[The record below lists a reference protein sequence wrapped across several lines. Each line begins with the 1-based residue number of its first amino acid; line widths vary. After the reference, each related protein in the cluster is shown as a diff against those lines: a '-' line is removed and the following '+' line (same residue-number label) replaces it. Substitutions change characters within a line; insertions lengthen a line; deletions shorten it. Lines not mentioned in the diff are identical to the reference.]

1 LYFFRRISEER
12 TALTEEAKPLKTY
25 FISPENNKSACAISP
40 SGSQPDWVIDRKHR
54 TVGSILRIGNKFL
67 IPPILSMKK
76 TTSSAVRILIADDQA
91 DVREALLLLF
101 KSEGYASQAVDTPD
115 EVIACLRQEEFALVL
130 MDLNYTR
137 DTTSGQEGLD
147 LLTRIQELD
156 SNVPVVVMTAWA
168 NVELAVEAMRR
179 GARDFIQKP
188 WDNVRLLTI
197 VRTQLEFSQ
206 AVRKGRRLEAENEL
220 LRGPIRPNVIAESP
234 AMRPVLEL
242 IQRVGPSD
250 ANVLITG
257 ESGTGKGLIAGV
269 LHSVSTRA
277 KRPLVTVNTGGLSEG
292 VFESEVFGHVR
303 GAFTD
308 AKADRVGRFELADGG
323 TLFLDEIANV
333 PLKHQAKLL
342 SAIETGT
349 FERVG
354 SSRTLH
360 VDVRFIS
367 ATNADLKSEIA
378 AGRFR
383 ADLLFR
389 LNTVEIHLPPL
400 RERREDIPALAAFFL
415 DHHQRRYRKHVAGFE
430 ESALRTLLNH
440 SWPGNI
446 RELTHVVERAVLMAQ
461 GEQLRPSDLGLA
473 QNPGANRALE
483 EMSLE
488 EVEKLLIQKTLL
500 RFEGNARQAAES
512 LGLSR
517 SAFYRRLEKYN
528 L

>member
-1 LYFFRRISEER
+1 
-12 TALTEEAKPLKTY
+12 
-25 FISPENNKSACAISP
+25 
-40 SGSQPDWVIDRKHR
+40 
-54 TVGSILRIGNKFL
+54 
-67 IPPILSMKK
+67 MKK
-76 TTSSAVRILIADDQA
+76 LGSTGVRILIADDQS

-101 KSEGYASQAVDTPD
+101 KTEGYQSQAVDSPGSVL
-115 EVIACLRQEEFALVL
+115 EQLRNEEFALVL
-130 MDLNYTR
+130 MDLNYSR

-147 LLTRIQELD
+147 LLSRIQELD
-156 SNVPVVVMTAWA
+156 CTVPVVVMTAWA

-206 AVRKGRRLEAENEL
+206 ALRKGKRLEAENEI
-220 LRGPIRPNVIAESP
+220 LRGHSRPSLIAESP
-234 AMRPVLEL
+234 GMRPVLEL
-242 IQRVGPSD
+242 IDRVGPSD

-269 LHSVSTRA
+269 LHGVSTRA
-277 KRPLVTVNTGGLSEG
+277 RKPLVTVNTGGLSEG

-308 AKADRVGRFELADGG
+308 AKTDRVGRFELADGG

-342 SAIETGT
+342 SAIETGK

-354 SSRTLH
+354 SSRTIQ
-360 VDVRFIS
+360 VDVRVIS
-367 ATNADLKSEIA
+367 ATNADLRSEIG

-400 RERREDIPALAAFFL
+400 RERREDIPALAIFFL
-415 DHHQRRYRKHVAGFE
+415 KHHQQRYRKNLKGFDE
-430 ESALRTLLNH
+430 TALRVLTTH

-446 RELTHVVERAVLMAQ
+446 RELTHVIERAVLMAQ
-461 GEQLRPSDLGLA
+461 GDSVQASDLGL
-473 QNPGANRALE
+473 QDTGNPARALE
-483 EMSLE
+483 EMSME
-488 EVEKLLIQKTLL
+488 EVEKLLIKKTLL
-500 RFEGNARQAAES
+500 RFDGNARQAAES

>member
-1 LYFFRRISEER
+1 M
-12 TALTEEAKPLKTY
+12 KK
-25 FISPENNKSACAISP
+25 
-40 SGSQPDWVIDRKHR
+40 SGSN
-54 TVGSILRIGNKFL
+54 G
-67 IPPILSMKK
+67 
-76 TTSSAVRILIADDQA
+76 ARILIADDQA

-101 KSEGYASQAVDTPD
+101 KSEGYPSQAVESPQQVL
-115 EVIACLRQEEFALVL
+115 EAMRKEEFALLL
-130 MDLNYTR
+130 MDLNYSR
-137 DTTSGQEGLD
+137 DTTSGQEGLE
-147 LLTRIQELD
+147 LLSRIQELD

-188 WDNVRLLTI
+188 WDNIRLLTI

-206 AVRKGRRLEAENEL
+206 ALRQGKRLEAENEI
-220 LRGPIRPNVIAESP
+220 LRGQAHPNLVAGSP

-242 IQRVGPSD
+242 IERVGPSD

-269 LHSVSTRA
+269 LHSVSGRN

-308 AKADRVGRFELADGG
+308 AKADRVGRFELADSG

-342 SAIETGT
+342 SAIETGR

-354 SSRTLH
+354 SSRTVQ
-360 VDVRFIS
+360 VDVRVVS
-367 ATNADLKSEIA
+367 ATNADLRAEIG

-400 RERREDIPALAAFFL
+400 RERREDIPSLAALFL
-415 DHHQRRYRKHVAGFE
+415 RKHQQRYRKAVSGFHE
-430 ESALRTLLNH
+430 TALRVLSNH
-440 SWPGNI
+440 TWPGNI
-446 RELTHVVERAVLMAQ
+446 RELNHVVERAVLMAQ
-461 GEQLRPSDLGLA
+461 NEVVRVQDLGLQA
-473 QNPGANRALE
+473 PADASRALE

-488 EVEKLLIQKTLL
+488 EVEKLLIKKTLL
-500 RFEGNARQAAES
+500 RFEGNARKAAES

-517 SAFYRRLEKYN
+517 SAFYRRLEKYE